1 MNSRIVALLGALLLA
16 STCFAASEL
25 PAGLIQDSELQ
36 NTFCLP
42 VSLIV
47 LVWSAALF

>member
-25 PAGLIQDSELQ
+25 PAGLIQDSEWQSIL
-36 NTFCLP
+36 CLP
-42 VSLIV
+42 ESPIV
-47 LVWSAALF
+47 LVCFAALA